1 MKQPLSHLLL
11 VATVGLWGCGSAER
25 SARRDLGGILRT
37 SLGNRKE
44 RIAEVARRA
53 GVEGLKPI
61 ALDPEE
67 SMKLRMTAIQ
77 ALGTLRGDKDATRL
91 LIELANGQD
100 AEIAHWAIIALG
112 TQRSA
117 EAADLIRKFIKHPN
131 PHLRAAACF
140 AVYEYGDKALHPLLE
155 EAASDPSDEVKRA
168 AVLMLDWIVTGPPA
182 KPPTGSPF

>member
-1 MKQPLSHLLL
+1 MKRLLL
-11 VATVGLWGCGSAER
+11 VAIIALGLWACESAQRTARER
-25 SARRDLGGILRT
+25 IIKILRT
-37 SLGNRKE
+37 SLGNRKQ
-44 RIAEVARRA
+44 RVAEVAKES

-61 ALDPEE
+61 AFDPEE
-67 SMKLRMTAIQ
+67 SMNLRITAIQ
-77 ALGTLRGDKDATRL
+77 ALGTLRGNKEATRV

-117 EAADLIRKFIKHPN
+117 EAAGLIRKFIKHPN

-140 AVYEYGDKALHPLLE
+140 AIYEYGDKALHPLLE
-155 EAASDPSDEVKRA
+155 EAASDTSDEVKRA
-168 AVLMLDWIVTGPPA
+168 ATLMLDWIVTGPPA